1 MFEKEISFI
10 KSLFNKEN
18 IALHEPC
25 FIGNEKKYLLECI
38 DSGFVSSVGE
48 FVTRFEEA
56 LKEKTKARFVI
67 ATNTGTAALHIALLA
82 NGIDEN
88 CEVITQSISF
98 VATANAIAYTG
109 AKPVF
114 LDIDENTLSL
124 SPKALEHFLEN
135 QTYQKD
141 NLSYNKTTHKPIKAC
156 VIMHTFGL
164 SAHIKAIKELC
175 EKYHI
180 LLIEDAA
187 EALGST
193 YENKALGTF
202 GKCGILSFN
211 GNKIIT
217 GGCGG
222 AILSDDENLA
232 KLARHLSTTAK
243 IPHPYEYDHDR
254 IAYNYRLC
262 NINAAILL
270 AGLEN
275 LELFLENKR
284 ELAKIY
290 KDFFKNHDKCKFID
304 EKSNEKS
311 NFWLNTLLF
320 KDENLRNIFLE
331 ECLKNN
337 IFVRPVWKS
346 LPSLK
351 AFQNCQS
358 NELINTKK
366 LEKRLIN
373 LPSSVRIEIKRN
385 DGCIL
390 YFCHYSFIFLD
401 HIFIVKSF

>member
-135 QTYQKD
+135 ETYQKD
-141 NLSYNKTTHKPIKAC
+141 NLSYNKTTHKLIKAC

-232 KLARHLSTTAK
+232 KLVRHLSTTAK

-262 NINAAILL
+262 NINAAILF

-358 NELINTKK
+358 DELINTKN
-366 LEKRLIN
+366 LEKRLVN
-373 LPSSVRIEIKRN
+373 LPSSVRIANKKE
-385 DGCIL
+385 
-390 YFCHYSFIFLD
+390 
-401 HIFIVKSF
+401 

>member
-1 MFEKEISFI
+1 MFKKEISFI

-56 LKEKTKARFVI
+56 LKEKTKTRFVI

-109 AKPVF
+109 AKPIF

-135 QTYQKD
+135 ETYQKD
-141 NLSYNKTTHKPIKAC
+141 NLSYNKTTHKAIKAC

-164 SAHIKAIKELC
+164 SAHIKALKELC
-175 EKYHI
+175 EKYRI

-232 KLARHLSTTAK
+232 KLAKHLSTTAK
-243 IPHPYEYDHDR
+243 IPHPYEYDHDM

-262 NINAAILL
+262 NVNAAILL

-275 LELFLENKR
+275 LEFFLENKR

-290 KDFFKNHDKCKFID
+290 KDFFKNHNKCEFID

-320 KDENLRNIFLE
+320 KDENLRDIFLK
-331 ECLKNN
+331 ECLENK
-337 IFVRPVWKS
+337 IFSRPIWKS

-358 NELINTKK
+358 DELINTKN
-366 LEKRLIN
+366 LEKRLVN
-373 LPSSVRIEIKRN
+373 LPSSVRRK
-385 DGCIL
+385 
-390 YFCHYSFIFLD
+390 
-401 HIFIVKSF
+401 

>member
-1 MFEKEISFI
+1 MFKKEISFI

-56 LKEKTKARFVI
+56 LKEKTKTRFVI

-141 NLSYNKTTHKPIKAC
+141 NLSYNKTTHKLIKAC

-304 EKSNEKS
+304 EKSN
-311 NFWLNTLLF
+311 FWLNTLLF

-373 LPSSVRIEIKRN
+373 LPSSIRIVNKKE
-385 DGCIL
+385 
-390 YFCHYSFIFLD
+390 
-401 HIFIVKSF
+401 

>member
-38 DSGFVSSVGE
+38 DNGFVSSVGE

-232 KLARHLSTTAK
+232 KLAKHLSTTAK

-320 KDENLRNIFLE
+320 KNENLRNIFLE

-337 IFVRPVWKS
+337 IFVRPIWKS

-358 NELINTKK
+358 DELINTKN

-373 LPSSVRIEIKRN
+373 LPSSIRRN
-385 DGCIL
+385 
-390 YFCHYSFIFLD
+390 
-401 HIFIVKSF
+401 

>member
-346 LPSLK
+346 LPSSK

-373 LPSSVRIEIKRN
+373 LPSSVRIANKKE
-385 DGCIL
+385 
-390 YFCHYSFIFLD
+390 
-401 HIFIVKSF
+401 

>member
-141 NLSYNKTTHKPIKAC
+141 NLSYNKTTHKLIKAC

-232 KLARHLSTTAK
+232 KLVRHLSTTAK

-262 NINAAILL
+262 NINAAILF

-304 EKSNEKS
+304 EKSNERS

-320 KDENLRNIFLE
+320 KNENLRNIFLE

-373 LPSSVRIEIKRN
+373 LPSSVRIANK
-385 DGCIL
+385 
-390 YFCHYSFIFLD
+390 
-401 HIFIVKSF
+401 K

>member
-1 MFEKEISFI
+1 MFKKEISFI

-141 NLSYNKTTHKPIKAC
+141 NLSYNKTTHKLIKAC

-243 IPHPYEYDHDR
+243 ISHPYEYDHDR

-262 NINAAILL
+262 NINAAILF

-373 LPSSVRIEIKRN
+373 LPSSVRIANKKE
-385 DGCIL
+385 
-390 YFCHYSFIFLD
+390 
-401 HIFIVKSF
+401 

>member
-1 MFEKEISFI
+1 MFKKEISFI

-18 IALHEPC
+18 IAIHEPC

-320 KDENLRNIFLE
+320 KNENLRNIFLE

-373 LPSSVRIEIKRN
+373 LPSSVRIANKN
-385 DGCIL
+385 LGL
-390 YFCHYSFIFLD
+390 S
-401 HIFIVKSF
+401 

>member
-1 MFEKEISFI
+1 I

-141 NLSYNKTTHKPIKAC
+141 NLSYNKTTHKLIKAC

-262 NINAAILL
+262 NINAAILF

-373 LPSSVRIEIKRN
+373 LPSSVRIANKKE
-385 DGCIL
+385 
-390 YFCHYSFIFLD
+390 
-401 HIFIVKSF
+401 

>member
-10 KSLFNKEN
+10 KSLFNKKN

-141 NLSYNKTTHKPIKAC
+141 NLSYNKTTHKLIKAC

-222 AILSDDENLA
+222 AILSDDENLV

-373 LPSSVRIEIKRN
+373 LPSSVRIK
-385 DGCIL
+385 
-390 YFCHYSFIFLD
+390 
-401 HIFIVKSF
+401 K

>member
-262 NINAAILL
+262 NINAAILF

-304 EKSNEKS
+304 EKSNERS

-373 LPSSVRIEIKRN
+373 LPSSVRIANKKE
-385 DGCIL
+385 
-390 YFCHYSFIFLD
+390 
-401 HIFIVKSF
+401 

>member
-56 LKEKTKARFVI
+56 LKEKTKTRFVI

-82 NGIDEN
+82 NDIDEN

-141 NLSYNKTTHKPIKAC
+141 NLSYNKTTHKLIKAC

-320 KDENLRNIFLE
+320 KNENLRNIFLE

-337 IFVRPVWKS
+337 IFVRPIWKS

-358 NELINTKK
+358 DELINTKN
-366 LEKRLIN
+366 LEKRLVN
-373 LPSSVRIEIKRN
+373 LPSSVRRN
-385 DGCIL
+385 
-390 YFCHYSFIFLD
+390 
-401 HIFIVKSF
+401 

>member
-175 EKYHI
+175 EKYHV

-373 LPSSVRIEIKRN
+373 LPSSVRIANKN
-385 DGCIL
+385 LGL
-390 YFCHYSFIFLD
+390 S
-401 HIFIVKSF
+401 

>member
-1 MFEKEISFI
+1 MFKKEISFI

-56 LKEKTKARFVI
+56 LKEKTKTRFVI

-320 KDENLRNIFLE
+320 KNENLRNIFLE

-373 LPSSVRIEIKRN
+373 LPSSVRIANKN
-385 DGCIL
+385 LGL
-390 YFCHYSFIFLD
+390 S
-401 HIFIVKSF
+401 

>member
-1 MFEKEISFI
+1 MFKKEISFI

-88 CEVITQSISF
+88 CEVITQSMSF

-109 AKPVF
+109 AKPIF

-135 QTYQKD
+135 ETYQK
-141 NLSYNKTTHKPIKAC
+141 NSFSYNKTTHKLIKAC

-232 KLARHLSTTAK
+232 KLAKHLSTTAK

-320 KDENLRNIFLE
+320 KNENLRNIFLE
-331 ECLKNN
+331 ECLENK
-337 IFVRPVWKS
+337 IFSRPIWKS

-358 NELINTKK
+358 DELINTKN
-366 LEKRLIN
+366 LEKRLVN
-373 LPSSVRIEIKRN
+373 LPSSVRRN
-385 DGCIL
+385 
-390 YFCHYSFIFLD
+390 
-401 HIFIVKSF
+401 

>member
-38 DSGFVSSVGE
+38 DNGFVSSVGE

-164 SAHIKAIKELC
+164 SAHIKALKELC
-175 EKYHI
+175 EKYRI

-262 NINAAILL
+262 NVNAAILL

-275 LELFLENKR
+275 LEPFLENKR

-290 KDFFKNHDKCKFID
+290 KDFFKNHDKCEFID

-351 AFQNCQS
+351 AFQDCQS
-358 NELINTKK
+358 DELINTKN
-366 LEKRLIN
+366 LEKRLVN
-373 LPSSVRIEIKRN
+373 LPSSVRIANKKE
-385 DGCIL
+385 
-390 YFCHYSFIFLD
+390 
-401 HIFIVKSF
+401 

>member
-124 SPKALEHFLEN
+124 SPKALEYFLEN

-141 NLSYNKTTHKPIKAC
+141 NLSYNKTTHKLIKAC

-320 KDENLRNIFLE
+320 KNENLRNIFLE

-373 LPSSVRIEIKRN
+373 LPSSVRIANKN
-385 DGCIL
+385 LGL
-390 YFCHYSFIFLD
+390 S
-401 HIFIVKSF
+401 

>member
-262 NINAAILL
+262 NINAAILF

-290 KDFFKNHDKCKFID
+290 KDFFKNHDKCQFID

-320 KDENLRNIFLE
+320 KNENLRNIFLE

-373 LPSSVRIEIKRN
+373 LPSSVRIK
-385 DGCIL
+385 
-390 YFCHYSFIFLD
+390 
-401 HIFIVKSF
+401 K

>member
-141 NLSYNKTTHKPIKAC
+141 NLSYNKTTHKLIKAC

-358 NELINTKK
+358 NELINTKN

-373 LPSSVRIEIKRN
+373 LPSSVRIANKKE
-385 DGCIL
+385 
-390 YFCHYSFIFLD
+390 
-401 HIFIVKSF
+401 

>member
-38 DSGFVSSVGE
+38 DSGFVSSIGE

-141 NLSYNKTTHKPIKAC
+141 NLSYNKTTHKLIKAC

-320 KDENLRNIFLE
+320 KNENLRNIFLE

-358 NELINTKK
+358 NELINTKN
-366 LEKRLIN
+366 LEKRLVN
-373 LPSSVRIEIKRN
+373 LPSSVRIANKKE
-385 DGCIL
+385 
-390 YFCHYSFIFLD
+390 
-401 HIFIVKSF
+401 

>member
-141 NLSYNKTTHKPIKAC
+141 NLSYNKTTHKLIKAC

-222 AILSDDENLA
+222 AILSDDENLT

-270 AGLEN
+270 AGFEN

-373 LPSSVRIEIKRN
+373 LPSSIRIANKKE
-385 DGCIL
+385 
-390 YFCHYSFIFLD
+390 
-401 HIFIVKSF
+401 

>member
-1 MFEKEISFI
+1 MFKKEISFI

-141 NLSYNKTTHKPIKAC
+141 NLSYNKTTHKLIKAC

-232 KLARHLSTTAK
+232 KLVRHLSTTAK

-262 NINAAILL
+262 NINAAILF

-304 EKSNEKS
+304 EKSNERS

-320 KDENLRNIFLE
+320 KNENLRNIFLE

-337 IFVRPVWKS
+337 IFVRPIWKS

-358 NELINTKK
+358 NELINTKN
-366 LEKRLIN
+366 LEKRLVN
-373 LPSSVRIEIKRN
+373 LPSSVRIANKKE
-385 DGCIL
+385 
-390 YFCHYSFIFLD
+390 
-401 HIFIVKSF
+401 

>member
-38 DSGFVSSVGE
+38 DNGFVSSVGE

-164 SAHIKAIKELC
+164 SAHIKALKELC
-175 EKYHI
+175 EKYRI

-243 IPHPYEYDHDR
+243 IPHPYEYDHDM

-262 NINAAILL
+262 NVNAAILL

-275 LELFLENKR
+275 LEPFLENKR

-290 KDFFKNHDKCKFID
+290 KDFFKNHDKCEFID

-358 NELINTKK
+358 DELINTKN

-373 LPSSVRIEIKRN
+373 LPSSVRIANKKE
-385 DGCIL
+385 
-390 YFCHYSFIFLD
+390 
-401 HIFIVKSF
+401 

>member
-38 DSGFVSSVGE
+38 DSGFVSSMGE

-56 LKEKTKARFVI
+56 LKEKTKTRFVV

-82 NGIDEN
+82 NGINEN

-98 VATANAIAYTG
+98 VATANAITYTG

-164 SAHIKAIKELC
+164 SAHIKALKELC

-193 YENKALGTF
+193 YENKTLGTF

-262 NINAAILL
+262 NVNAAILL

-358 NELINTKK
+358 DELINTKK
-366 LEKRLIN
+366 LEKLLVN
-373 LPSSVRIEIKRN
+373 LPSSVRIANKKE
-385 DGCIL
+385 
-390 YFCHYSFIFLD
+390 
-401 HIFIVKSF
+401 

>member
-1 MFEKEISFI
+1 MFKKEISFI

-56 LKEKTKARFVI
+56 LKEKTKARFAI

-320 KDENLRNIFLE
+320 KNENLRNIFLE

-373 LPSSVRIEIKRN
+373 LPSSVRIK
-385 DGCIL
+385 
-390 YFCHYSFIFLD
+390 
-401 HIFIVKSF
+401 K

>member
-38 DSGFVSSVGE
+38 DNGFVSSVGE

-232 KLARHLSTTAK
+232 KLVRHLSTTAK

-262 NINAAILL
+262 NINAAILF

-304 EKSNEKS
+304 EKSNERS

-320 KDENLRNIFLE
+320 KNENLRNIFLE

-373 LPSSVRIEIKRN
+373 LPSSVRIANKKE
-385 DGCIL
+385 
-390 YFCHYSFIFLD
+390 
-401 HIFIVKSF
+401 

>member
-1 MFEKEISFI
+1 MFKKEISFI

-141 NLSYNKTTHKPIKAC
+141 NFSYNKTTHKLIKAC

-262 NINAAILL
+262 NINAAILF

-304 EKSNEKS
+304 EKSNERS

-320 KDENLRNIFLE
+320 KNENLRNIFLE

-373 LPSSVRIEIKRN
+373 LPSSVRIANKKE
-385 DGCIL
+385 
-390 YFCHYSFIFLD
+390 
-401 HIFIVKSF
+401 

>member
-1 MFEKEISFI
+1 MFKKEISFI

-141 NLSYNKTTHKPIKAC
+141 NLSYNKTTHKLIKAC

-262 NINAAILL
+262 NINAAILF

-337 IFVRPVWKS
+337 IFVRPIWKS

-358 NELINTKK
+358 DELINTKN
-366 LEKRLIN
+366 LEKRLVN
-373 LPSSVRIEIKRN
+373 LPSSVRRN
-385 DGCIL
+385 
-390 YFCHYSFIFLD
+390 
-401 HIFIVKSF
+401 

>member
-38 DSGFVSSVGE
+38 DNGFVSSVGE

-290 KDFFKNHDKCKFID
+290 KDFFKNHDKCKFIN

-320 KDENLRNIFLE
+320 KNENLRNIFLE

-337 IFVRPVWKS
+337 IFVRPIWKS

-358 NELINTKK
+358 NELINTKN
-366 LEKRLIN
+366 LEKRLVN
-373 LPSSVRIEIKRN
+373 LPSSVRRN
-385 DGCIL
+385 
-390 YFCHYSFIFLD
+390 
-401 HIFIVKSF
+401 

>member
-38 DSGFVSSVGE
+38 DNGFVSSVGE

-243 IPHPYEYDHDR
+243 IPHPYEYDHDM

-262 NINAAILL
+262 NVNAAILL

-275 LELFLENKR
+275 LEPFLENKR

-290 KDFFKNHDKCKFID
+290 KDFFKNHDKCEFID

-351 AFQNCQS
+351 AFQDCQS
-358 NELINTKK
+358 DELINTKN
-366 LEKRLIN
+366 LEKRLVN
-373 LPSSVRIEIKRN
+373 LPSSVRIANKKE
-385 DGCIL
+385 
-390 YFCHYSFIFLD
+390 
-401 HIFIVKSF
+401 

>member
-18 IALHEPC
+18 ITLHEPC

-141 NLSYNKTTHKPIKAC
+141 NLSYNKTTHKLIKAC

-320 KDENLRNIFLE
+320 KNENLRNIFLE

-373 LPSSVRIEIKRN
+373 LPSSVRIANKKE
-385 DGCIL
+385 
-390 YFCHYSFIFLD
+390 
-401 HIFIVKSF
+401 

>member
-193 YENKALGTF
+193 YENKTLGTF

-222 AILSDDENLA
+222 AILSDDENLV

-262 NINAAILL
+262 NINAAILF

-320 KDENLRNIFLE
+320 KNENLRNIFLE

-351 AFQNCQS
+351 AFQDCQS
-358 NELINTKK
+358 DELINTKK

-373 LPSSVRIEIKRN
+373 LPSSVRIANKKE
-385 DGCIL
+385 
-390 YFCHYSFIFLD
+390 
-401 HIFIVKSF
+401 

>member
-38 DSGFVSSVGE
+38 DNGFVSSVGE

-109 AKPVF
+109 ARAIF

-124 SPKALEHFLEN
+124 GPKALQNFLEN
-135 QTYQKD
+135 HSYQKD
-141 NLSYNKTTHKPIKAC
+141 GFTYNKITHKRIKAC
-156 VIMHTFGL
+156 VVMHTFGL
-164 SAHIKAIKELC
+164 SADIEKLC
-175 EKYHI
+175 EICKNYNI
-180 LLIEDAA
+180 FLIEDAA

-193 YENKALGTF
+193 YKNKALGTF

-232 KLARHLSTTAK
+232 KLAKHLSTTAK

-304 EKSNEKS
+304 EKSNERS

-320 KDENLRNIFLE
+320 KNENLRNIFLE

-337 IFVRPVWKS
+337 IFVRPIWKS

-358 NELINTKK
+358 DELINTKN

-373 LPSSVRIEIKRN
+373 LPSSVRIANKKE
-385 DGCIL
+385 
-390 YFCHYSFIFLD
+390 
-401 HIFIVKSF
+401 

>member
-1 MFEKEISFI
+1 MFKKEISFI

-141 NLSYNKTTHKPIKAC
+141 NFSYNKTTHKLIKAC

-337 IFVRPVWKS
+337 IFVRPIWKS

-358 NELINTKK
+358 NELINTKN
-366 LEKRLIN
+366 LEKRLVN
-373 LPSSVRIEIKRN
+373 LPSSVRIANKKE
-385 DGCIL
+385 
-390 YFCHYSFIFLD
+390 
-401 HIFIVKSF
+401 

>member
-1 MFEKEISFI
+1 MFKKEISFI

-141 NLSYNKTTHKPIKAC
+141 NLSYNKTTHKLIKAC

-232 KLARHLSTTAK
+232 KLAKHLSTTAK

-320 KDENLRNIFLE
+320 KNENLRNIFLE

-337 IFVRPVWKS
+337 IFVRPIWKS

-358 NELINTKK
+358 DELINTKN
-366 LEKRLIN
+366 LEKRLVN
-373 LPSSVRIEIKRN
+373 LPSSVRIANKKE
-385 DGCIL
+385 
-390 YFCHYSFIFLD
+390 
-401 HIFIVKSF
+401 

>member
-135 QTYQKD
+135 QTYQK
-141 NLSYNKTTHKPIKAC
+141 NGFSYNKTTHKPIKAC

-164 SAHIKAIKELC
+164 SAHIKALKELC
-175 EKYHI
+175 EKYRI

-243 IPHPYEYDHDR
+243 IPHPYEYDHDM

-262 NINAAILL
+262 NVNAAILL

-275 LELFLENKR
+275 LEPFLENKR

-290 KDFFKNHDKCKFID
+290 KDFFKNHDKCEFID

-320 KDENLRNIFLE
+320 
-331 ECLKNN
+331 
-337 IFVRPVWKS
+337 
-346 LPSLK
+346 
-351 AFQNCQS
+351 
-358 NELINTKK
+358 
-366 LEKRLIN
+366 
-373 LPSSVRIEIKRN
+373 
-385 DGCIL
+385 
-390 YFCHYSFIFLD
+390 
-401 HIFIVKSF
+401 

>member
-193 YENKALGTF
+193 YENKALGSF

-373 LPSSVRIEIKRN
+373 LPSSVRIANKKE
-385 DGCIL
+385 
-390 YFCHYSFIFLD
+390 
-401 HIFIVKSF
+401 

>member
-88 CEVITQSISF
+88 CEIITQSISF

-320 KDENLRNIFLE
+320 KNENLRNIFLE

-373 LPSSVRIEIKRN
+373 LPSSVRIANKKE
-385 DGCIL
+385 
-390 YFCHYSFIFLD
+390 
-401 HIFIVKSF
+401 

>member
-193 YENKALGTF
+193 YENKTLGTF

-262 NINAAILL
+262 NINAAILF

-320 KDENLRNIFLE
+320 KNENLRNIFLE

-351 AFQNCQS
+351 AFQDCQS
-358 NELINTKK
+358 DELINTKN
-366 LEKRLIN
+366 LEKRLVN
-373 LPSSVRIEIKRN
+373 LPSSVRRK
-385 DGCIL
+385 
-390 YFCHYSFIFLD
+390 
-401 HIFIVKSF
+401 